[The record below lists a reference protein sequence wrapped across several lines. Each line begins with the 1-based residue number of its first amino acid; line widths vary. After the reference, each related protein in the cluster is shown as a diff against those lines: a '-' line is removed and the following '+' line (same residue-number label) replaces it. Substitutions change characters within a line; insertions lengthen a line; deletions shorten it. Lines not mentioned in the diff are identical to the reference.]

1 MAQKRSKRKS
11 EPTII
16 EAYYK
21 KGVCPYSDD
30 CFKCPEPDCMVNPNF
45 ARRINQLPYD
55 IERGQ
60 AAKGKNWRKCDG
72 RCKVSKGTKK
82 TVRNV

>member
-21 KGVCPYSDD
+21 KGVCPYS
-30 CFKCPEPDCMVNPNF
+30 MV
-45 ARRINQLPYD
+45 
-55 IERGQ
+55 
-60 AAKGKNWRKCDG
+60 C
-72 RCKVSKGTKK
+72 
-82 TVRNV
+82 

>member
-45 ARRINQLPYD
+45 ARRVNKLPYD

-60 AAKGKNWRKCDG
+60 VAKGKKLEEL
-72 RCKVSKGTKK
+72 
-82 TVRNV
+82 

>member
-11 EPTII
+11 EPTFI

-60 AAKGKNWRKCDG
+60 AAKGKKLEEM
-72 RCKVSKGTKK
+72 
-82 TVRNV
+82 